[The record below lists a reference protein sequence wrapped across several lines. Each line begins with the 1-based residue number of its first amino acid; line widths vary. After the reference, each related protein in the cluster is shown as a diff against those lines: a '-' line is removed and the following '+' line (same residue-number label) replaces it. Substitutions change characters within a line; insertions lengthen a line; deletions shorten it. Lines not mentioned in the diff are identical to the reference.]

1 LPSGRAAEERPA
13 TRLTAI
19 KTTTP
24 NPETTMKTIT
34 TIIFPT
40 LAAVILSAC
49 GESDTE
55 RAQRQE
61 AERDRQILL
70 EYQRQENIQR
80 QRDRD
85 QRSFETGV
93 EVLDILTR

>member
-1 LPSGRAAEERPA
+1 
-13 TRLTAI
+13 
-19 KTTTP
+19 
-24 NPETTMKTIT
+24 MKTIT
-34 TIIFPT
+34 TNLFPT
-40 LAAVILSAC
+40 LAAVTLSAC

-61 AERDRQILL
+61 AARDRQILL

>member
-1 LPSGRAAEERPA
+1 LPSGRAGEERPA

-24 NPETTMKTIT
+24 TSETIMKTIT
-34 TIIFPT
+34 TILFPT
-40 LAAVILSAC
+40 LAAVTLSAC
-49 GESDTE
+49 GESDT
-55 RAQRQE
+55 
-61 AERDRQILL
+61 ERDRQILL

>member
-1 LPSGRAAEERPA
+1 
-13 TRLTAI
+13 
-19 KTTTP
+19 
-24 NPETTMKTIT
+24 MKTIT
-34 TIIFPT
+34 TILFPT
-40 LAAVILSAC
+40 LAAVTLSAC

-55 RAQRQE
+55 RAQRLE
-61 AERDRQILL
+61 AEHHQILL

>member
-1 LPSGRAAEERPA
+1 
-13 TRLTAI
+13 
-19 KTTTP
+19 
-24 NPETTMKTIT
+24 MKTIT
-34 TIIFPT
+34 TILFPT
-40 LAAVILSAC
+40 LAAVTLSAC